1 MKTKICKTVN
11 IFSFL
16 YDAKLP
22 IANGNIKNKN
32 KNGLV
37 EYSAINKYLI
47 PAATIEAK
55 YKNKSMDKN
64 TE

>member
-1 MKTKICKTVN
+1 MNTKICKAVKN
-11 IFSFL
+11 FIFL
-16 YDAKLP
+16 YEVKFP

-37 EYSAINKYLI
+37 EYCSRNKYLI
-47 PAATIEAK
+47 PAATIEAR
-55 YKNKSMDKN
+55 YKNNSIDKN